1 MGKNNNQHKDP
12 PFGMKRF
19 EPQNTADYDHAKI
32 NELVETLYEF
42 QKAEAAHELQEKNQD
57 KLRFE

>member
-1 MGKNNNQHKDP
+1 
-12 PFGMKRF
+12 MKRF